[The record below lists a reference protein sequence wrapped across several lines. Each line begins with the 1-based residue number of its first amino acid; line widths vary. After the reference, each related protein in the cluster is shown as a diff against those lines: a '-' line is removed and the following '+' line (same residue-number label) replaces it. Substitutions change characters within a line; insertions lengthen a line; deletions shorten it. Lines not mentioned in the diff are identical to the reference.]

1 MSIYI
6 GDEDERYVCRL
17 ADYIGKREGIRTA
30 AFFETEDFTQAL
42 FASARNCSCSGDV
55 FLLDE
60 RFYEKLLMT
69 GNKTDLIKAFLA
81 EGRICCLTCDR
92 QKDGERFGEITFIYK
107 YKSASGIIE
116 AITQG
121 KKTAAGATA
130 QFDPGIRRVAES
142 AQPVRVNGPA
152 GVNGSVRVD
161 GPAGVNGFIRSGE
174 SLRVIPVERKN
185 AAVKTT
191 QASETRNLTEEITKL
206 TRQVRQELEI
216 LPEINDETVLKLI
229 DEIMKRTVFP
239 QSLTPGE
246 RLELKVEAFNSIRRL
261 DVLQSLMDDESVTEI
276 MVNGM
281 HNIFI
286 EREGRLYDSNRAF
299 SSKERLQDIIQQIAA
314 GANRTVNTASPILDA
329 RLPDG
334 ARVSVVLEPVA
345 INGPILTIRRFPK
358 TPISDLRLIETG
370 SATREVLDFMRL
382 LVEAKYNIIIS
393 GGTGSGKTTF
403 LNILSGYIPTTE
415 RIITIEDSA
424 ELQLRGIENL
434 VSLETRNANT
444 EGVKPITIRDL
455 IKASLRMRP
464 DRIVV
469 GEVRGEEAIDM
480 LQAMNVGMDG
490 SLSTIHANSAKDALS
505 RLAAMMLMNT
515 DIPLTA
521 IRTQI
526 CSGVDII
533 VQLGR
538 LRDKSRRLLEV
549 IEVVGYKDDE
559 IQTRTLFSFREEGEQ
574 NGRVIGGI
582 VMENELLNRDKLQR
596 AGLDYELQ
604 GIQAEP

>member
-1 MSIYI
+1 MSLYL
-6 GDEDERYVCRL
+6 GDEDERYVLRL
-17 ADYIGKREGIRTA
+17 ADYIEKREGL
-30 AFFETEDFTQAL
+30 ETVVFTKAEEFAGVLYSQIQNRFGGEDIFIL
-42 FASARNCSCSGDV
+42 GRG
-55 FLLDE
+55 
-60 RFYEKLLMT
+60 FYEKLMNM
-69 GNKTDLIKAFLA
+69 GIGPSPAG
-81 EGRICCLTCDR
+81 ERIYCLTAEHNR
-92 QKDGERFGEITFIYK
+92 DGERAGDITFLYK
-107 YKSASGIIE
+107 YKSAADIVGEIFHRE
-116 AITQG
+116 RM
-121 KKTAAGATA
+121 AAGRAR
-130 QFDPGIRRVAES
+130 QFDPGMSFAGSPAGPI
-142 AQPVRVNGPA
+142 PVRQGTAPGTAGP
-152 GVNGSVRVD
+152 
-161 GPAGVNGFIRSGE
+161 
-174 SLRVIPVERKN
+174 LRVIPVSRKSSMPVTDQKEERG
-185 AAVKTT
+185 
-191 QASETRNLTEEITKL
+191 LTDEIGRLTK
-206 TRQVRQELEI
+206 QVRQELEI
-216 LPEINDETVLKLI
+216 LPEINDETVIKLI
-229 DEIMKRTVFP
+229 DEIIGRTAP
-239 QSLTPGE
+239 DQ
-246 RLELKVEAFNSIRRL
+246 RLSAEDRQRLKIEVFNSIRRF

-286 EREGRLYDSNRAF
+286 EKDGRLYDSKRAF
-299 SSKERLQDIIQQIAA
+299 SSKERLEDIIQQIAA

-345 INGPILTIRRFPK
+345 VNGPILTIRRFPK
-358 TPISDLRLIETG
+358 NPISDAQLVETG
-370 SATREVLDFMRL
+370 SATMEVLDFMRL

-403 LNILSGYIPTTE
+403 LNILSGYIPHTE

-444 EGVKPITIRDL
+444 DGVKPISIRDL

-505 RLAAMMLMNT
+505 RLTAMMLMNT

-549 IEVVGYKDDE
+549 IEVTGYKDDE
-559 IQTRTLFSFREEGEQ
+559 IQTRPLFVFREEGEQ
-574 NGRVIGGI
+574 DGRVTGEII
-582 VMENELLNRDKLQR
+582 KENELLNRDKLLR
-596 AGLDYELQ
+596 AGLCL
-604 GIQAEP
+604 

>member
-1 MSIYI
+1 MSLYL
-6 GDEDERYVCRL
+6 GDEDERYVLRL
-17 ADYIGKREGIRTA
+17 ADYIEKREGL
-30 AFFETEDFTQAL
+30 ETVVFTKAEEFAGVLYSQIQNRFGGEDIFIL
-42 FASARNCSCSGDV
+42 GRG
-55 FLLDE
+55 
-60 RFYEKLLMT
+60 FYEKLMNM
-69 GNKTDLIKAFLA
+69 GIGPSPAG
-81 EGRICCLTCDR
+81 ERIYCLTAEHNR
-92 QKDGERFGEITFIYK
+92 DGERAGDITFLYK
-107 YKSASGIIE
+107 YKSAADIVGEIFHRE
-116 AITQG
+116 RM
-121 KKTAAGATA
+121 AAGRAR
-130 QFDPGIRRVAES
+130 QFDPGMSFAGSPAGRSFAGQS
-142 AQPVRVNGPA
+142 PVRQGTAPGTAGP
-152 GVNGSVRVD
+152 
-161 GPAGVNGFIRSGE
+161 
-174 SLRVIPVERKN
+174 LRVIPVSRKN
-185 AAVKTT
+185 SMPVTDLK
-191 QASETRNLTEEITKL
+191 EERGLTDEIGRLTK
-206 TRQVRQELEI
+206 QVRQELEI
-216 LPEINDETVLKLI
+216 LPEINDETVIKLI
-229 DEIMKRTVFP
+229 DEIIGRTAP
-239 QSLTPGE
+239 DQ
-246 RLELKVEAFNSIRRL
+246 RLSAEDRQRLKIEVFNSIRRF

-286 EREGRLYDSNRAF
+286 EKDGRLYDSKRAF
-299 SSKERLQDIIQQIAA
+299 SSKERLEDIIQQIAA

-345 INGPILTIRRFPK
+345 VNGPILTIRRFPK
-358 TPISDLRLIETG
+358 NPISDAQLVETG
-370 SATREVLDFMRL
+370 SATMEVLDFMRL

-403 LNILSGYIPTTE
+403 LNILSGYIPHTE

-444 EGVKPITIRDL
+444 DGVKPISIRDL

-505 RLAAMMLMNT
+505 RLTAMMLMNT

-549 IEVVGYKDDE
+549 IEVTGYKDDE
-559 IQTRTLFSFREEGEQ
+559 IQTRPLFVFREEGEQ
-574 NGRVIGGI
+574 DGRVTGEII
-582 VMENELLNRDKLQR
+582 KENELLNRDKLLR
-596 AGLDYELQ
+596 AGLCL
-604 GIQAEP
+604 

>member
-1 MSIYI
+1 MSLYL
-6 GDEDERYVCRL
+6 GDEDERYVLRL
-17 ADYIGKREGIRTA
+17 ADYIEKREGL
-30 AFFETEDFTQAL
+30 ETVVFTKAEEFAGVLYSQIQNRFGGEDIFIL
-42 FASARNCSCSGDV
+42 GRG
-55 FLLDE
+55 
-60 RFYEKLLMT
+60 FYEKLMNM
-69 GNKTDLIKAFLA
+69 GIGPSPAG
-81 EGRICCLTCDR
+81 ERIYCLTAEHNR
-92 QKDGERFGEITFIYK
+92 DGERAGDITFLYK
-107 YKSASGIIE
+107 YKSAADIVGEIFHRE
-116 AITQG
+116 RM
-121 KKTAAGATA
+121 AAGRAR
-130 QFDPGIRRVAES
+130 QFDPGMSFAGSPAGRSFAG
-142 AQPVRVNGPA
+142 QNPVRQGTAPGTAGP
-152 GVNGSVRVD
+152 
-161 GPAGVNGFIRSGE
+161 
-174 SLRVIPVERKN
+174 LRVIPVSRKSSMPVTDQKEERG
-185 AAVKTT
+185 
-191 QASETRNLTEEITKL
+191 LTDEIGRLTK
-206 TRQVRQELEI
+206 QVRQELEI
-216 LPEINDETVLKLI
+216 LPEINDETVIKLI
-229 DEIMKRTVFP
+229 DEIIGRTAP
-239 QSLTPGE
+239 DQ
-246 RLELKVEAFNSIRRL
+246 RLSAEDRQRLKIEVFNSIRRF

-286 EREGRLYDSNRAF
+286 EKDGRLYDSKRAF
-299 SSKERLQDIIQQIAA
+299 SSKERLEDIIQQIAA

-345 INGPILTIRRFPK
+345 VNGPILTIRRFPK
-358 TPISDLRLIETG
+358 NPISDAQLVETG
-370 SATREVLDFMRL
+370 SATMEVLDFMRL

-403 LNILSGYIPTTE
+403 LNILSGYIPHTE

-444 EGVKPITIRDL
+444 DGVKPISIRDL

-505 RLAAMMLMNT
+505 RLTAMMLMNT

-549 IEVVGYKDDE
+549 IEVTGYKDDE
-559 IQTRTLFSFREEGEQ
+559 IQTRPLFVFREEGEQ
-574 NGRVIGGI
+574 DGRVTGEII
-582 VMENELLNRDKLQR
+582 KENELLNRDKLLR
-596 AGLDYELQ
+596 AGLCL
-604 GIQAEP
+604 

>member
-1 MSIYI
+1 MSLYL
-6 GDEDERYVCRL
+6 GDEDERYVLRL
-17 ADYIGKREGIRTA
+17 ADYIEKREGL
-30 AFFETEDFTQAL
+30 ETVVFTKAEEFAGVLYSQIQNRFGGEDIFIL
-42 FASARNCSCSGDV
+42 GRG
-55 FLLDE
+55 
-60 RFYEKLLMT
+60 FYEKLMNM
-69 GNKTDLIKAFLA
+69 GIGPSPAG
-81 EGRICCLTCDR
+81 ERIYCLTAEHNR
-92 QKDGERFGEITFIYK
+92 DGERAGDITFLYK
-107 YKSASGIIE
+107 YKSAADIVGEIFHRE
-116 AITQG
+116 RM
-121 KKTAAGATA
+121 AAGRAR
-130 QFDPGIRRVAES
+130 QFDPGMSFAGSPAGRSFAGQS
-142 AQPVRVNGPA
+142 PVRQGTAPGTAGP
-152 GVNGSVRVD
+152 
-161 GPAGVNGFIRSGE
+161 
-174 SLRVIPVERKN
+174 LRVIPVSRKSSMPVTDQKEERG
-185 AAVKTT
+185 
-191 QASETRNLTEEITKL
+191 LTDEIGRLTK
-206 TRQVRQELEI
+206 QVRQELEI
-216 LPEINDETVLKLI
+216 LPEINDETVIKLI
-229 DEIMKRTVFP
+229 DEIIGRTAP
-239 QSLTPGE
+239 DQ
-246 RLELKVEAFNSIRRL
+246 RLSAEDRQRLKIEVFNSIRRF

-286 EREGRLYDSNRAF
+286 EKDGRLYDSKRAF
-299 SSKERLQDIIQQIAA
+299 SSKERLEDIIQQIAA

-345 INGPILTIRRFPK
+345 VNGPILTIRRFPK
-358 TPISDLRLIETG
+358 NPISDAQLVETG
-370 SATREVLDFMRL
+370 SATMEVLDFMRL

-403 LNILSGYIPTTE
+403 LNILSGYIPHTE

-444 EGVKPITIRDL
+444 DGVKPISIRDL

-505 RLAAMMLMNT
+505 RLTAMMLMNT

-549 IEVVGYKDDE
+549 IEVTGYKDDE
-559 IQTRTLFSFREEGEQ
+559 IQTRPLFVFREEGEQ
-574 NGRVIGGI
+574 DGRVTGEII
-582 VMENELLNRDKLQR
+582 KENELLNRDKLLR
-596 AGLDYELQ
+596 AGLCL
-604 GIQAEP
+604 

>member
-1 MSIYI
+1 MSLYL
-6 GDEDERYVCRL
+6 GDEDERYVLRL
-17 ADYIGKREGIRTA
+17 ADYIEKREGL
-30 AFFETEDFTQAL
+30 ETVVFTKAEEFAGVLYSQIQNRFGGEDIFIL
-42 FASARNCSCSGDV
+42 GRG
-55 FLLDE
+55 
-60 RFYEKLLMT
+60 FYEKLMNMGIGPLPA
-69 GNKTDLIKAFLA
+69 G
-81 EGRICCLTCDR
+81 ERIYCLTAEHNR
-92 QKDGERFGEITFIYK
+92 DGERAGDITFLYK
-107 YKSASGIIE
+107 YKSAADIVGEIFHRE
-116 AITQG
+116 RM
-121 KKTAAGATA
+121 AAGRAR
-130 QFDPGIRRVAES
+130 QFDSGMSFAGSPAGQS
-142 AQPVRVNGPA
+142 PVRQGTAPGTAGP
-152 GVNGSVRVD
+152 
-161 GPAGVNGFIRSGE
+161 
-174 SLRVIPVERKN
+174 LRVIPVSRKSSMPVTDQKEERG
-185 AAVKTT
+185 
-191 QASETRNLTEEITKL
+191 LTDEIGRLTK
-206 TRQVRQELEI
+206 QVRQELEI
-216 LPEINDETVLKLI
+216 LPEINDETVIKLI
-229 DEIMKRTVFP
+229 DEIIGRTAP
-239 QSLTPGE
+239 DQ
-246 RLELKVEAFNSIRRL
+246 RLSAEDRQRLKIEVFNSIRRF

-286 EREGRLYDSNRAF
+286 EKDGRLYDSKRAF
-299 SSKERLQDIIQQIAA
+299 SSKERLEDIIQQIAA

-345 INGPILTIRRFPK
+345 VNGPILTIRRFPK
-358 TPISDLRLIETG
+358 NPISDAQLVETG
-370 SATREVLDFMRL
+370 SATMEVLDFMRL

-403 LNILSGYIPTTE
+403 LNILSGYIPHTE

-444 EGVKPITIRDL
+444 DGVKPISIRDL

-505 RLAAMMLMNT
+505 RLTAMMLMNT

-549 IEVVGYKDDE
+549 IEVTGYKDDE
-559 IQTRTLFSFREEGEQ
+559 IQTRPLFVFREEGEQ
-574 NGRVIGGI
+574 DGRVTGEII
-582 VMENELLNRDKLQR
+582 KENELLNRDKLLR
-596 AGLDYELQ
+596 AGLCL
-604 GIQAEP
+604 

>member
-1 MSIYI
+1 MSLYL
-6 GDEDERYVCRL
+6 GDEDERYVLRL
-17 ADYIGKREGIRTA
+17 ADYIEKREGL
-30 AFFETEDFTQAL
+30 ETVVFTKAEEFAGVLYSQIQNRFGGEDIFIL
-42 FASARNCSCSGDV
+42 GRG
-55 FLLDE
+55 
-60 RFYEKLLMT
+60 FYEKLMNM
-69 GNKTDLIKAFLA
+69 GIGPSPAG
-81 EGRICCLTCDR
+81 ERIYCLTAEHNR
-92 QKDGERFGEITFIYK
+92 DGERAGDITFLYK
-107 YKSASGIIE
+107 YKSAADIVGEIFHRE
-116 AITQG
+116 RM
-121 KKTAAGATA
+121 AAGRAR
-130 QFDPGIRRVAES
+130 QFDPGMSFAGSPAGQIPVGQNFAYQSS
-142 AQPVRVNGPA
+142 AGRSFAGQSPVRQGTAPGTAGP
-152 GVNGSVRVD
+152 
-161 GPAGVNGFIRSGE
+161 
-174 SLRVIPVERKN
+174 LRVIPVSRKN
-185 AAVKTT
+185 SMLVTDQK
-191 QASETRNLTEEITKL
+191 EERGLTDEIARLTK
-206 TRQVRQELEI
+206 QVRQELEI
-216 LPEINDETVLKLI
+216 LPEINDETVIKLI
-229 DEIMKRTVFP
+229 DEIIGRTAP
-239 QSLTPGE
+239 DQ
-246 RLELKVEAFNSIRRL
+246 RLSAEDRQRLKIEVFNSIRRF

-286 EREGRLYDSNRAF
+286 EKDGRLYDSKRAF
-299 SSKERLQDIIQQIAA
+299 SSKERLEDIIQQIAA

-345 INGPILTIRRFPK
+345 VNGPILTIRRFPK
-358 TPISDLRLIETG
+358 NPISDAQLVETG
-370 SATREVLDFMRL
+370 SATMEVLDFMRL

-403 LNILSGYIPTTE
+403 LNILSGYIPHTE

-444 EGVKPITIRDL
+444 DGVKPISIRDL

-505 RLAAMMLMNT
+505 RLTAMMLMNT

-521 IRTQI
+521 VRTQI

-549 IEVVGYKDDE
+549 IEVTGYKDDE
-559 IQTRTLFSFREEGEQ
+559 IQTRPLFVFREEGEQ
-574 NGRVIGGI
+574 DGRVTGEII
-582 VMENELLNRDKLQR
+582 KENELLNRDKLLR
-596 AGLDYELQ
+596 AGLCL
-604 GIQAEP
+604 

>member
-1 MSIYI
+1 MSLYL
-6 GDEDERYVCRL
+6 GDEDERYVLRL
-17 ADYIGKREGIRTA
+17 ADYIEKREGL
-30 AFFETEDFTQAL
+30 ETVVFTKAEEFAGVLYSQIQNRFGGEDIFIL
-42 FASARNCSCSGDV
+42 GRG
-55 FLLDE
+55 
-60 RFYEKLLMT
+60 FYEKLMNM
-69 GNKTDLIKAFLA
+69 GIGPSPAG
-81 EGRICCLTCDR
+81 ERIYCLTAEHNR
-92 QKDGERFGEITFIYK
+92 DGERAGDITFLYK
-107 YKSASGIIE
+107 YKSAADIVGEIFHRE
-116 AITQG
+116 RM
-121 KKTAAGATA
+121 AAGRAR
-130 QFDPGIRRVAES
+130 QFDSGMSFAGSPAGPI
-142 AQPVRVNGPA
+142 PVRQGTAPGTAGP
-152 GVNGSVRVD
+152 
-161 GPAGVNGFIRSGE
+161 
-174 SLRVIPVERKN
+174 LRVIPVSRKSSMPVTDQKEERG
-185 AAVKTT
+185 
-191 QASETRNLTEEITKL
+191 LTDEIGRLTK
-206 TRQVRQELEI
+206 QVRQELEI
-216 LPEINDETVLKLI
+216 LPEINDETVIKLI
-229 DEIMKRTVFP
+229 DEIIGRTAP
-239 QSLTPGE
+239 DQ
-246 RLELKVEAFNSIRRL
+246 RLSAEDRQRLKIEVFNSIRRF

-286 EREGRLYDSNRAF
+286 EKDGRLYDSKRAF
-299 SSKERLQDIIQQIAA
+299 SSKERLEDIIQQIAA

-345 INGPILTIRRFPK
+345 VNGPILTIRRFPK
-358 TPISDLRLIETG
+358 NPISDAQLVETG
-370 SATREVLDFMRL
+370 SATMEVLDFMRL

-403 LNILSGYIPTTE
+403 LNILSGYIPHTE

-444 EGVKPITIRDL
+444 DGVKPISIRDL

-505 RLAAMMLMNT
+505 RLTAMMLMNT

-549 IEVVGYKDDE
+549 IEVTGYKDDE
-559 IQTRTLFSFREEGEQ
+559 IQTRPLFVFREEGEQ
-574 NGRVIGGI
+574 DGRVTGEII
-582 VMENELLNRDKLQR
+582 KENELLNRDKLLR
-596 AGLDYELQ
+596 AGLCL
-604 GIQAEP
+604 